1 MPVEGDVEGDVAIG
15 AGPAAHASTVAH
27 RPAFLDVV
35 SAAATIGVGSLP
47 HRDVDAAAEFSF
59 DAFDVLT
66 LPSLPRRCPAEA
78 PIAQALVGA
87 PGVTLGQYGTV
98 AIDVSRLDPASGVR
112 TDFAS
117 DRFAGFRTCLD
128 LAVQRGHAGPV
139 KWQFVGPIS
148 VGIALRR
155 GGAPSDVAFS
165 MASRVVQSHLRSLT
179 AHISDA
185 LPDAPQLVVIDE
197 PFLDGLMAHDFPI
210 APEEAIDLLSSAMAS
225 VETSA
230 TVGVHACGDVDVATL
245 VASGPKVLSL
255 PARISL
261 EPYAGYLARFLDGGG
276 AIAWGAVPTEGPIGG
291 AAGRTAGRL
300 EELWSRLIDR
310 GCDPVRIRRQ
320 SLISPQC
327 GLGGHSTSVAER
339 VCATARAVSRTV
351 QPY

>member
-1 MPVEGDVEGDVAIG
+1 MTVEGDVANG
-15 AGPAAHASTVAH
+15 AASAAHRSAVAQ
-27 RPAFLDVV
+27 RPAFLDTAP
-35 SAAATIGVGSLP
+35 AAATIGVGGLP

-59 DAFDVLT
+59 EAFDVLT
-66 LPSLPRRCPAEA
+66 LPSMPRRCPAEA

-98 AIDVSRLDPASGVR
+98 AIDVSRLDPAAAVR
-112 TDFAS
+112 TEFGS
-117 DRFAGFRTCLD
+117 DRFAGFRACLD
-128 LAVQRGHAGPV
+128 LAVRRGHTGPV

-165 MASRVVQSHLRSLT
+165 MASRVVQSHLRSL
-179 AHISDA
+179 AARISDA
-185 LPDAPQLVVIDE
+185 LPDAAQLVVIDE

-225 VETSA
+225 VEMSA
-230 TVGVHACGDVDVATL
+230 TVGVHVCGDIDVATL

-255 PARISL
+255 PARASL
-261 EPYAGYLARFLDGGG
+261 VPYAGYLARFLDEGG

-300 EELWSRLIDR
+300 EALWGQLVDR
-310 GCDPVRIRRQ
+310 GCDPTRIRRQ

-327 GLGGHSTSVAER
+327 GLGGLSTSVAER
-339 VCATARAVSRTV
+339 VCAIARAVSRSV
-351 QPY
+351 QPM

>member
-1 MPVEGDVEGDVAIG
+1 MTVDGDVVQ
-15 AGPAAHASTVAH
+15 
-27 RPAFLDVV
+27 RPAFLDIVH
-35 SAAATIGVGSLP
+35 AAATVGVGGLP

-98 AIDVSRLDPASGVR
+98 AIDVSRLDPAAEVS
-112 TDFAS
+112 TDFGS
-117 DRFAGFRTCLD
+117 DRFAGFRSCLD
-128 LAVQRGHAGPV
+128 LAVLRGHTGPV

-148 VGIALRR
+148 VGVALRR
-155 GGAPSDVAFS
+155 AGAPSDVAFS
-165 MASRVVQSHLRSLT
+165 MASRVVHSHLCSIG
-179 AHISDA
+179 AQISHA
-185 LPDAPQLVVIDE
+185 LPGASQLVVIDE

-230 TVGVHACGDVDVATL
+230 TVGVHVCGDIDVATL
-245 VASGPKVLSL
+245 MASGPKVLSL
-255 PARISL
+255 PARASL
-261 EPYAGYLARFLDGGG
+261 VPYAGYLARFLDGGG
-276 AIAWGAVPTEGPIGG
+276 VIAWGAVPTEGPIGG
-291 AAGRTAGRL
+291 TAGRTAGRL
-300 EELWSRLIDR
+300 EALWSQMVDR
-310 GCDPVRIRRQ
+310 GCDPVRIRHQ

-339 VCATARAVSRTV
+339 VCATARAVSRSV
-351 QPY
+351 QAF